1 MIAGNIPLFITL
13 QTRTLSII
21 NYRKRYASIIWG
33 ILLIIFNHSLS
44 RTMSFI
50 NKYLSKV
57 IGTTNFASLINIM

>member
-44 RTMSFI
+44 RTMVYDFVYMYGI
-50 NKYLSKV
+50 
-57 IGTTNFASLINIM
+57 